1 MVKVIVHQNDYSRE
15 AKMHRPAYI
24 LQHVIIQSKIPHP
37 QVQGKHSS
45 RTRGICFMKSSKEMI
60 LEYKSRVIILHTYV
74 KCTFFVKSQHS

>member
-24 LQHVIIQSKIPHP
+24 LQHVIIQSKIP

-45 RTRGICFMKSSKEMI
+45 RTRGICFMKSSKEMLHICAII
-60 LEYKSRVIILHTYV
+60 LEYKSHVIVRSISCY
-74 KCTFFVKSQHS
+74 S